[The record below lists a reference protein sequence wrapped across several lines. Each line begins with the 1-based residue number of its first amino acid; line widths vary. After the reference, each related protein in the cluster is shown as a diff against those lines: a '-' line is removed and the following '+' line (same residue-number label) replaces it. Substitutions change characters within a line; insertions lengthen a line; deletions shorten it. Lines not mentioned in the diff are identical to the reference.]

1 MDYLLECF
9 MVLPGVEATYE
20 GANADPGHLVNGDPG
35 LHNGFD
41 HPDVGAASGSTPAQN
56 KAHRLASKSSSQP
69 KVEIL
74 VLCNHFKPCQLDSS
88 WEAISIWAVLIRL
101 QEIVLWQAT
110 EFYNVSEKIIY
121 RQRSE

>member
-1 MDYLLECF
+1 MDYLLECL

-20 GANADPGHLVNGDPG
+20 GANADPGHLVYGYPG
-35 LHNGFD
+35 LHDGLD
-41 HPDVGAASGSTPAQN
+41 HPDVGAAPGTTPAQN

-88 WEAISIWAVLIRL
+88 WEATYLGCFNPLARNSPLASNG
-101 QEIVLWQAT
+101 
-110 EFYNVSEKIIY
+110 FYNVSEKTRY
-121 RQRSE
+121 FSP